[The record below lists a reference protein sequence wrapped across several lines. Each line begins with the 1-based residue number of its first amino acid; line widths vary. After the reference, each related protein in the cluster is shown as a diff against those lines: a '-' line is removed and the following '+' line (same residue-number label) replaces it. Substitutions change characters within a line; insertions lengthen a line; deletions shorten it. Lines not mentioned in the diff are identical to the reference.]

1 MHTGI
6 NWPILQ
12 LIIDCILIGLILF
25 LLFVLFREHK
35 QRLILKKWILRQ
47 IRIFTEQDLPNL
59 QKEESAPLSVEDAI
73 ERLKR
78 EISRAQALLA
88 SLEEV
93 STPVASDE
101 SSPEAS
107 SLETLETLETPETP
121 PPEPTREE
129 PDAVTEAIRYLLKK
143 GMHPLEISK
152 QLHIPIDEV
161 ERAYGKGLTSRKGIL
176 D

>member
-107 SLETLETLETPETP
+107 SQETPETP